1 MTLEE
6 IQKEL
11 WEYLEKTRENAEK
24 TLANLN
30 PNFST
35 GKDWLKFAGTW
46 VGDDFDEVFPG
57 VRQLKEQPE
66 ESASSVE

>member
-1 MTLEE
+1 MILED

-24 TLANLN
+24 SLARLN

-35 GKDWLKFAGTW
+35 GREWLEFAGTW
-46 VGDDFDEVFPG
+46 LGDDLGEVFPAT
-57 VRQLKEQPE
+57 RNSTQKNQNRKKDQ
-66 ESASSVE
+66 